1 MFSKAVPTT
10 NTVISSEPTL
20 PSILGLSDVS
30 VIDGEPL
37 HVEATVTGF
46 PKPIVSWYKEDD
58 FVDAQLLTSEPKAN
72 RYTLHSPVFT
82 ADMAGKY
89 TITAVN
95 SAGEATEAFGVF
107 IGGKKPVFLKELE
120 ESIVMSLNKANYK
133 LKIGQSAIFETVVF
147 GVPTP
152 TVTWHKN
159 DKLLTPDHRVTI
171 TTVEDEHKLEIKE
184 ITKDDVAKISCKAVN
199 EFGEALSVCLLKFL
213 NEPHPPIIKKS
224 LEDAKVEEGEPVT
237 LLCSVDGE
245 PMPAVQWYKND
256 ALVDHAH
263 DERVKIAS
271 KSDGSTTLSID
282 KTKLDDSGQY
292 EVRAVNAKG
301 DASTSGK
308 LLVVEPQRPPS
319 FTKPLN
325 EKLKVE
331 FNCPLILEATIFGLP
346 PPKIEWAKDGKPINK
361 ATCPK
366 AKTTADDKTGDCK
379 LVIEHAKS
387 EDAGNYS
394 IKASNPNGNATSSS
408 VVSVMPEPFA
418 PTVLENLPIKVQVVK
433 GEPLQLQAKISAYPL
448 PTVTWHKDKVP
459 IDESSSSDK
468 HIAST
473 PDGNLQLAVDAAKA
487 TDGGVYSVTVENSV
501 GSLTISTQV
510 DVLAPSE
517 AAKTLFSKQ
526 LPSKVDLTE
535 QKPLI
540 LTAKVEGADTG
551 AGKMAAEA
559 TWLKDG
565 KPIEASK
572 DGAVAISEKNGEYSL
587 NIAKAASGDSGVY
600 ALVVRSPTGQTLQT
614 ESEVVV
620 GRLKD
625 ARGPF
630 QVTEALP
637 KAVTLQP
644 GEDLQLSMRLDTAGA
659 STPLSPNDVTV
670 YKDDRPLSSA
680 EAGGPKVATTESGG
694 VQLSQE
700 KCTPLDS
707 GVYRIEVKTP
717 DGGSLSSVCHVQ
729 VNGE

>member
-1 MFSKAVPTT
+1 MISNCLPT
-10 NTVISSEPTL
+10 NIVISSEPTL
-20 PSILGLSDVS
+20 PSISGLSDVS

-58 FVDAQLLTSEPKAN
+58 FVDAQLLSSEPKAN
-72 RYTLHSPVFT
+72 RYTLHSPAFT
-82 ADMAGKY
+82 ADKAGKY

-95 SAGEATEAFGVF
+95 SAGEATESFGVF

-152 TVTWHKN
+152 KVTWHKN
-159 DKLLTPDHRVTI
+159 DQLLQPNHRVTI

-199 EFGEALSVCLLKFL
+199 EYGEALSVCLLKFL
-213 NEPHPPIIKKS
+213 NEPHPPIIKKP
-224 LEDAKVEEGEPVT
+224 LEDVRVEEGEPCT

-271 KSDGSTTLSID
+271 KSDGTTTLFID
-282 KTKLDDSGQY
+282 KAKMDDSGQY
-292 EVRAVNAKG
+292 ELRAVNAKG
-301 DASTSGK
+301 DTSTSGK

-331 FNCPLILEATIFGLP
+331 FNCPLILEATVFGLP

-361 ATCPK
+361 TTCPRAK
-366 AKTTADDKTGDCK
+366 ATTDNKTGDCK
-379 LVIEHAKS
+379 LVIEQAKS

-394 IKASNPNGNATSSS
+394 IKATNPNGNATSSTI
-408 VVSVMPEPFA
+408 VSVMPEPFA
-418 PTVLENLPIKVQVVK
+418 PTVLENLPVKVQVVS

-448 PTVTWHKDKVP
+448 PTVTWQKDKVP
-459 IDESSSSDK
+459 IDESSDVGK
-468 HIAST
+468 HMTST
-473 PDGNLQLAVDAAKA
+473 DDGNLQLSMDAAKL
-487 TDGGVYSVTVENSV
+487 TDGGVYSVTVENTV

-526 LPSKVDLTE
+526 LPSKVDITE
-535 QKPLI
+535 EKPLI
-540 LTAKVEGADTG
+540 LTAKVEGGDTP
-551 AGKMAAEA
+551 AGKAAEA

-565 KPIEASK
+565 KPIKANE
-572 DGAVAISEKNGEYSL
+572 GAVAISEKNGEYSL
-587 NIAKAASGDSGVY
+587 NIAKATSGDSGVY
-600 ALVVRSPTGQTLQT
+600 ALVVRSPTGETLKT

-620 GRLKD
+620 AKLKD

-644 GEDLQLSMRLDTAGA
+644 GQDLQLSMKLDTGGA
-659 STPLSPNDVTV
+659 SKPLSPSDVTV
-670 YKDDRPLSSA
+670 YKDDKPLSSSDGA
-680 EAGGPKVATTESGG
+680 KVATTESGG